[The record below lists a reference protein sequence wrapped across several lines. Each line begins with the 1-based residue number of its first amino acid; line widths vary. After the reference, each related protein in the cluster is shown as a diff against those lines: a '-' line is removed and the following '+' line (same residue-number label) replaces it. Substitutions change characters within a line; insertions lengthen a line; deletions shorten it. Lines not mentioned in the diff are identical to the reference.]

1 QEAQSLRDWVAAELP
16 DYMLPGAWV
25 HLSAWPLTAHGK
37 LDRRALPEP
46 DAGAYAV
53 QRYEAPQGETETALA
68 GLWASLL
75 GVEAVGRHDHFFA
88 LGGHSLLAIQ
98 LLSRVRQQLGRD
110 VALSTLFAHPVL
122 AAFAQAVEQAP
133 LSALPPIAPAD
144 RTAPLALS
152 FAQQRLW
159 FLSQLEANASAAYH
173 MAGGVRLEGELN
185 VEALQ
190 AALDG
195 LVARHESLRT
205 GFVAEDGTPYQQ
217 IHAPAPFALVVD
229 DLRGHPEPESALSR
243 LSAEEAG
250 APFDLERGGLVRGR
264 LIRLDDRRQVLLF
277 TLHHIISDGWSVGLF
292 MRELGAL
299 YDALTAGKASPL
311 PPLRIQYADY
321 AAWQRRWIDGPR
333 LQTQLGYWREQLAEV
348 PPLLALP
355 TDRPRPAVQD
365 YAGGRV
371 DFTLDAGL
379 TAGLKKLAAR
389 HDATLYMTLLTG
401 WAMLLHRLSGQ
412 DDIVIGSPVAGRT
425 RTELEPLIGLFV
437 NMLALR
443 CRIADNATVGELLA
457 QVKATTLAAQAHQ
470 DLPFEQLVEALNPVR
485 SLAHSPLFQ
494 TMLAWQNAA
503 GETLQL
509 GDLQG
514 RLFTS
519 DQVTAQFDLSL
530 TLGESDDRIEGGIEY
545 ASSLF
550 DRETVE
556 RYVDHWQV
564 LLRAMM
570 QSADQPIAR
579 LPLLSDAER
588 QKLLHDWN
596 DTRVDYPQNL
606 GIHQLFETH
615 VQRAPEAVALVCDEQ
630 SLSYDALNQ
639 RANRLAHALVAQG
652 VVPDTRVAIC
662 LPRCVDMVVAVL
674 AVLKAGGA
682 YVPIDPDYPAD
693 RINYILDDSQPRV
706 VVTRAALWQGHASEI
721 AMLDPDSLDGAGPWP
736 VTDLDTLALGLS
748 AHHLA
753 YVIYTS
759 GSTGKPK
766 GVMIEHRHLCHQVTA
781 LQHRYALNAHD
792 RVLQFAPFT
801 FDMSVEEIFGALCSG
816 AALVLRTDEW
826 VSDASMFWQ
835 LCQDHAITVANLPV
849 VFWNTLIRDGSA
861 AIPNGVRQ
869 VMIGGEAVSHE
880 AIQCWYA
887 REGWRPALFNAYG
900 PTEATVNAAVHRIES
915 VNKMGCIGRPLAN
928 TRVYVLDKN
937 GEPVPVGVAGELF
950 IGGAGVARGYLN
962 RDDLTAACFMSDPFA
977 NQPGARM
984 YKTGD
989 RVRWHDDGSLE
1000 YLGRNDHQVKIRGFR
1015 IELGE
1020 IEARLR
1026 SHGQVTDCVVTVARE
1041 GSVEARLVAYYL
1053 APEPQNASEL
1063 RSWVAEQLPDH
1074 MLPAAWV
1081 HLAAWP
1087 LTSNG
1092 KLDRKALPPPDVA
1105 AYAQQGYVAPL
1116 AGIETTLASLWG
1128 DLLEVERVGRFD
1140 NFFALGGH
1148 SLLAVQLLARM
1159 RPMALHADVSTLFMA
1174 PVLSDFA
1181 LCVSA
1186 KSDVADDIPDNPL
1199 TTPQAHIVPE
1209 MLPLVTLS
1217 QEQIDGIVATV
1228 PDGAENVQDI
1238 YPLTSLQEGI
1248 LFHHLLSPES
1258 DPYVE
1263 ITTLKFAHRDAL
1275 NRFLGVLQTVVERHD
1290 ILRTAFVW
1298 QGLETPLQI
1307 VYRHA
1312 ALPVV
1317 EVEYSRESRLDT
1329 YIDIRRAPLLH
1340 CRVSVDPMDAH
1351 VYLELQTHQLAVDH
1365 TALDLMVDEI
1375 RALLDGDASS
1385 LPPTTPFR
1393 HFVMHARREAQRDD
1407 HEAFFQHMLQGVTE
1421 PTAPFGH
1428 VSITDQWPDVQSAR
1442 ALLDNRFAA
1451 QLREIAQQSGVSV
1464 ASVFHLAWAV
1474 VLGRTSETHRPVFG
1488 TVLLGRMKGGEGI
1501 ERAMGMFINTLPICI
1516 DIQEQT
1522 TLQALQQAHQ
1532 RLASLLE
1539 REHAPLSLAQRCS
1552 GVPQTTPLFSSLLNF
1567 RHSQHSRIA
1576 GLVDLSGTGAD
1587 MLVTK
1592 ERTHYPFT
1600 LNVDDT
1606 GQSFLVEVQVCGQVD
1621 AHRLKNYLVQV
1632 LNALVTAVNE
1642 TPDTPACALSI
1653 LPDAERNQLL
1663 HVWNAPEADDLRDV
1677 CFHHGFE
1684 AQVARTP
1691 QAPALIFG
1699 QQTLSYETLNRRANR
1714 LAYDLISFGVTQ
1726 NERVA
1731 LCLPRG
1737 VEMVVAMLAVL
1748 KAGGAYI
1755 PIDPSYPAERID
1767 HMLEDSQPRVTI
1779 VSGDDLRAAA
1789 QAPAIIDVSAYDDGI
1804 AGPDRNPEPLAHH
1817 ADALAYIIYTSGSTG
1832 RPKGVMVG
1840 QRALWNLLSSFDA
1853 ELGLTAD
1860 DRWLAVTTIAFDIAA
1875 LELFLPLLS
1884 GAAAVVASHAE
1895 SNDPARLA
1903 DLIQHSGITTMQ
1915 ATPATWRMLLDN
1927 GWSGHSTLTA
1937 LCGGEALNGALA
1949 ARLSDAVGLLLNVYG
1964 PTETTIWSTA
1974 QRVSSGLNPHA
1985 NVPIGQPIAHTQV
1998 YVLDSAK
2005 QLAPV
2010 GIAGE
2015 LYIGGEGVAQGY
2027 LHQPAL
2033 TAERFVDDPFSTVP
2047 GRRLYKTGDRVRWRD
2062 DGVLEYLGRD
2072 DHQVKIRG
2080 FRIELGEIEARL
2092 RGYADVA
2099 DAAVVARKESDA
2111 DVRLVAYYLS
2121 PQPLAVTLLRDW
2133 VAEQLPDYMLPSAWV
2148 HLVAWPLT
2156 PNGKLDRRALPA
2168 PDSSAYQRQIY
2179 IAPQG
2184 ETETALAELWADLLG
2199 LERVGRDDHFFA
2211 LGGHSLLAI
2220 QLLSRIRRTLGREI
2234 TLNALFAHPLL
2245 ADFAQIIEPSACRPL
2260 APIVPVD
2267 RDSPLALSFAQQR
2280 LWFLMQLEA
2289 RASIAYHIA
2298 GGVILTGAL
2307 NVDALQAALD
2317 RIVVRHESLRTRFVA
2332 VNGTPSQQIHAA
2344 EPFALARHDLRSS
2357 PDADEALRRM
2367 AEHEAAM
2374 PFDVTQ
2380 DGPIRG
2386 RLIRLDAQRHVL
2398 LVTMHHLV
2406 SDGWSLAR
2414 LMEELNALYPAFCR
2428 GERDP
2433 LPPLTVHYADFAAWQ
2448 RQWMQGSELQTQL
2461 AYWREQLADVPPLLE
2476 LPTDR
2481 PRPAAQDYAGG
2492 RVDFRLDA
2500 DLTGELKALA
2510 VRHDATLYM
2519 TLLTGWAI
2527 LLHRL
2532 SGQDD
2537 LVIGSP
2543 VAGRTRVELE
2553 PLMGFF
2559 VNTLALRCR
2568 VDSDT
2573 SVGALLGQ
2581 VKDTT
2586 LAAQAHQDVPFEQ
2599 LVEALNPTRSL
2610 AHSPLFQ
2617 TLFVWHN
2624 EGDDV
2629 LRLEGITAE
2638 PFNVG
2643 QVTTQFDLSMT
2654 LGARADCL
2662 EGSLEYASSLFDRE
2676 TVARYVE
2683 HWQVLLRA
2691 LVRSDDLAVAQLPLL
2706 TEAQRRQMVYEWNA
2720 TRKDYPNGQCLH
2732 QLIEAQSARTPQAI
2746 ALVYDDRQLSYGNM
2760 NEQAN
2765 ALAHELIAHGVGPDG
2780 RVAICLPRSL
2790 EMAVAVLATLKAGG
2804 AYVPIDPAYPIDRI
2818 NTMLADCAP
2827 RVLIT
2832 RGNRLI
2838 QGPAGTLVI
2847 DLDHAEGLSQ
2857 RPTFNPDSQGVM
2869 PHHLAYVIYTSGS
2882 TGKPKGVM
2890 IEHRAIVNRL
2900 MWMQD
2905 EYRLA
2910 ADDVV
2915 LQKTPLGFDVSV
2927 WELFW
2932 PLMVGVPLVLAR
2944 HEGQKDPDYLA
2955 ELIQRKAVTTVH
2967 FVPPMLQAFLS
2978 SKAASGCGSLR
2989 RIICSG
2995 EGLGSALARQTKACL
3010 PRAALFNLYG
3020 PTEAAVDV
3028 TAWPALGHDTSPL
3041 VPIGR
3046 PIANTQTYVLDNLGQ
3061 PVPVGVV
3068 GELYLGGVQL
3078 ARGYLGRPTLTTASF
3093 IEDPFS
3099 VVPAARLYK
3108 TGDRARW
3115 RADGVLEYLG
3125 RNDHQVK
3132 IRGFRIELGEIEAL
3146 LDAHEAIHNC
3156 MVTARAEENGETRLV
3171 AYYLSEQP
3179 QPTEAL
3185 RGWLAAKLP
3194 DYMLPS
3200 AWVHLAAW
3208 PLTPNGKRD
3217 RRALPAPDA
3226 SAYQQQA
3233 YAAPQGETE
3242 SALAELWAELLGIAR
3257 VGRDDNFFTLGG
3269 HSLLAIQLVSR
3280 IRHEHGREV
3289 ALSTLFT
3296 QPVLANFA
3304 ARVDCA
3310 PISSLPAITLAD
3322 RAQPLALSFAQQRLW
3337 FLTQLEARASTA
3349 YHIAGGLKFSGEL
3362 DRDALHMALDRIVAR
3377 HEALRTRFVEV
3388 EGTPYQQIDEPAPFS
3403 LTVHDL
3409 RGRPAAADELRQL
3422 ADEEATEPF
3431 DLQQGPPIRGR
3442 LILLSEREQVLLV
3455 TLHHIV
3461 ADGWSLSRFMRELAE
3476 LYRAFRRQLPDP
3488 LPPLA
3493 IQYADYAVWQRR
3505 WLQGDVLQSQLAY
3518 WREQLAD
3525 APPLLEL
3532 PTDRPR
3538 PSVQDYIGERIDF
3551 TLDASLTAELKALA
3565 ARHDS
3570 TLYMTLLTGWTLLL
3584 HRLSGQDDIV
3594 VGSPVA
3600 GRTRTELEPL
3610 IGFFV
3615 NTLALRHRVDGAA
3628 SVGTLLAQVK
3638 ETTLAAQAH
3647 QDLPFEQL
3655 VEALNPTRSLSHSPL
3670 FQTLLAWQNLPDD
3683 VLQLDGVQV
3692 EPFSAE
3698 SVTAKFDLLVSLEE
3712 TGASLSGSLD
3722 FAVSV
3727 FDRVTVARMLSHW
3740 QVLLRAMVS
3749 DETLPVAQLP
3759 LLTDDERHSLL
3770 HDRNHTEAE
3779 PVCVCLHQQFEAQA
3793 RREPQAI
3800 ALVFGEQRLSYDEL
3814 NRRANQL
3821 AHALMAQGVGP
3832 ESRVAISLP
3841 RGVEMVVAVLA
3852 VLKAGGG
3859 YVPI

>member
-1 QEAQSLRDWVAAELP
+1 
-16 DYMLPGAWV
+16 
-25 HLSAWPLTAHGK
+25 
-37 LDRRALPEP
+37 
-46 DAGAYAV
+46 
-53 QRYEAPQGETETALA
+53 
-68 GLWASLL
+68 
-75 GVEAVGRHDHFFA
+75 
-88 LGGHSLLAIQ
+88 
-98 LLSRVRQQLGRD
+98 
-110 VALSTLFAHPVL
+110 
-122 AAFAQAVEQAP
+122 
-133 LSALPPIAPAD
+133 
-144 RTAPLALS
+144 
-152 FAQQRLW
+152 
-159 FLSQLEANASAAYH
+159 
-173 MAGGVRLEGELN
+173 
-185 VEALQ
+185 
-190 AALDG
+190 
-195 LVARHESLRT
+195 
-205 GFVAEDGTPYQQ
+205 
-217 IHAPAPFALVVD
+217 
-229 DLRGHPEPESALSR
+229 
-243 LSAEEAG
+243 
-250 APFDLERGGLVRGR
+250 
-264 LIRLDDRRQVLLF
+264 
-277 TLHHIISDGWSVGLF
+277 
-292 MRELGAL
+292 
-299 YDALTAGKASPL
+299 
-311 PPLRIQYADY
+311 
-321 AAWQRRWIDGPR
+321 
-333 LQTQLGYWREQLAEV
+333 
-348 PPLLALP
+348 
-355 TDRPRPAVQD
+355 
-365 YAGGRV
+365 
-371 DFTLDAGL
+371 
-379 TAGLKKLAAR
+379 
-389 HDATLYMTLLTG
+389 
-401 WAMLLHRLSGQ
+401 
-412 DDIVIGSPVAGRT
+412 
-425 RTELEPLIGLFV
+425 
-437 NMLALR
+437 
-443 CRIADNATVGELLA
+443 
-457 QVKATTLAAQAHQ
+457 
-470 DLPFEQLVEALNPVR
+470 
-485 SLAHSPLFQ
+485 
-494 TMLAWQNAA
+494 
-503 GETLQL
+503 
-509 GDLQG
+509 
-514 RLFTS
+514 
-519 DQVTAQFDLSL
+519 
-530 TLGESDDRIEGGIEY
+530 
-545 ASSLF
+545 
-550 DRETVE
+550 
-556 RYVDHWQV
+556 
-564 LLRAMM
+564 
-570 QSADQPIAR
+570 
-579 LPLLSDAER
+579 
-588 QKLLHDWN
+588 
-596 DTRVDYPQNL
+596 
-606 GIHQLFETH
+606 
-615 VQRAPEAVALVCDEQ
+615 
-630 SLSYDALNQ
+630 
-639 RANRLAHALVAQG
+639 
-652 VVPDTRVAIC
+652 
-662 LPRCVDMVVAVL
+662 
-674 AVLKAGGA
+674 A
-682 YVPIDPDYPAD
+682 YVPIDPNYPAD

-706 VVTRAALWQGHASEI
+706 VVTRTAFWQGQASGI
-721 AMLDPDSLDGAGPWP
+721 DILDPDRFDGETPWP
-736 VTDLDTLALGLS
+736 VTDPDTPALGLS

-781 LQHRYALNAHD
+781 LQHCYGLNAHD

-826 VSDASMFWQ
+826 VSDASLFWQ
-835 LCQDHAITVANLPV
+835 LCQRHAITVANLPV

-861 AIPNGVRQ
+861 AIPSCVRQ

-900 PTEATVNAAVHRIES
+900 PTEATVNATVHRIES
-915 VNKMGCIGRPLAN
+915 VNKTGCIGRPLAN

-962 RDDLTAACFMSDPFA
+962 RDDLTAACFVSDPFA
-977 NQPGARM
+977 NQPEARM

-1026 SHGQVTDCVVTVARE
+1026 SHAQVTDCVVTVWRE

-1053 APEPQNASEL
+1053 APEAQDASEL
-1063 RSWVAEQLPDH
+1063 RAWVAEQLPDH

-1081 HLAAWP
+1081 HLDVWP

-1092 KLDRKALPPPDVA
+1092 KLDRKALPPPDAA

-1116 AGIETTLASLWG
+1116 DGIETTLASLWG
-1128 DLLEVERVGRFD
+1128 GLLGVERVGRYD

-1159 RPMALHADVSTLFMA
+1159 RPMALHAEVSALFMA

-1181 LCVSA
+1181 QWVSA
-1186 KSDVADDIPDNPL
+1186 TSDVADDIPVNPL
-1199 TTPQAHIVPE
+1199 TTPQTRIVPE

-1217 QEQIDGIVATV
+1217 QEQIDSIVSTV
-1228 PDGAENVQDI
+1228 PGGAQNVQDI

-1263 ITTLKFAHRDAL
+1263 ITTLRFAHPDTL
-1275 NRFLGVLQTVVERHD
+1275 NRFLNALQNVVDRHD
-1290 ILRTAFVW
+1290 ILRTAFFW
-1298 QGLETPLQI
+1298 QGLETPLQV

-1317 EVEYSRESRLDT
+1317 EVEYSRESHLDT

-1340 CRVSVDPMDAH
+1340 CRVSVDPVDAH

-1375 RALLDGDASS
+1375 RSLLDGDESS

-1407 HEAFFQHMLQGVTE
+1407 HEAFFKDMLQGVTE

-1428 VSITDQWPDVQSAR
+1428 VSITDQHHDVQSAR
-1442 ALLDNRFAA
+1442 VLLDESFAA
-1451 QLREIAQQSGVSV
+1451 QLRDIAQRSGVSV

-1474 VLGRTSETHRPVFG
+1474 MLARTSETHRPVFG

-1516 DIQEQT
+1516 DIEEQT

-1532 RLASLLE
+1532 RLASLLD

-1552 GVPQTTPLFSSLLNF
+1552 GVPQATPLFSSLLNF

-1576 GLVDLSGTGAD
+1576 GLVDLSGTGAE
-1587 MLVTK
+1587 MLTTK

-1606 GQSFLVEVQVCGQVD
+1606 GQSFLVEVQVCGQAD
-1621 AHRLKNYLVQV
+1621 PHRLKGYLYQI
-1632 LNALVTAVNE
+1632 LNALVTALNE
-1642 TPDTPACALSI
+1642 APDTPARSLSI
-1653 LPDAERNQLL
+1653 LPDVEINQLL
-1663 HVWNAPEADDLRDV
+1663 HVWNATEADYGRDD
-1677 CFHHGFE
+1677 CFHHVFE

-1699 QQTLSYETLNRRANR
+1699 RQTLSYEVLNRRANR
-1714 LAYDLISFGVTQ
+1714 LAHNLISLGVTQ

-1731 LCLPRG
+1731 ICLPRG

-1767 HMLEDSQPRVTI
+1767 HMLKDSQPRVTI
-1779 VSGDDLRAAA
+1779 VSGDSVCGAAHASSLIDLRTC
-1789 QAPAIIDVSAYDDGI
+1789 DDGE
-1804 AGPDRNPEPLAHH
+1804 AGPESNPAPLARH

-1840 QRALWNLLSSFDA
+1840 QRALLNLLSSFDA
-1853 ELGLTAD
+1853 QLGLTSG

-1884 GAAAVVASHAE
+1884 GAAVVVASHAE
-1895 SNDPARLA
+1895 SNDPVRLA

-1927 GWSGHSTLTA
+1927 GWPGHSTLTA

-1949 ARLSDAVGLLLNVYG
+1949 ARLSDAVGLLWNVYG

-1974 QRVSSGLNPHA
+1974 QCVSSGLNPDS
-1985 NVPIGQPIAHTQV
+1985 NVPIGQPIANTQV

-2005 QLAPV
+2005 QLVPV

-2015 LYIGGEGVAQGY
+2015 LYIGGDGVAQGY
-2027 LHQPAL
+2027 LNQPAL
-2033 TAERFVDDPFSTVP
+2033 TAERFVDDPFGAVP
-2047 GRRLYKTGDRVRWRD
+2047 GRRLYRTGDRVRWRD
-2062 DGVLEYLGRD
+2062 DGALEYLGRN

-2092 RGYADVA
+2092 RSHADVA
-2099 DAAVVARKESDA
+2099 DATVVARKESDA

-2121 PQPLAVTLLRDW
+2121 PQPLTVTALRDW

-2148 HLVAWPLT
+2148 HLAAWPLT

-2179 IAPQG
+2179 IPPQG
-2184 ETETALAELWADLLG
+2184 ETETALAKLWADLLG
-2199 LERVGRDDHFFA
+2199 IEQVGRDDHFFA

-2220 QLLSRIRRTLGREI
+2220 QLLSRIRRHLGREI
-2234 TLNALFAHPLL
+2234 ALNALFDHPVL
-2245 ADFAQIIEPSACRPL
+2245 ADFAQIVEPSACRPL
-2260 APIVPVD
+2260 APIMPVD

-2289 RASIAYHIA
+2289 RASAAYHIA

-2317 RIVVRHESLRTRFVA
+2317 RIVVRHESLRTRFIA
-2332 VNGTPSQQIHAA
+2332 VNGTPCQQIFAA
-2344 EPFALARHDLRSS
+2344 EPFALTRHDLSSS
-2357 PDADEALRRM
+2357 PDTDDALRRM

-2414 LMEELNALYPAFCR
+2414 LMEELNALYPAFCQ
-2428 GERDP
+2428 GECDP
-2433 LPPLTVHYADFAAWQ
+2433 LPPLTVQYADFAAWQ
-2448 RQWMQGSELQTQL
+2448 RQWMQGSVLQMQL

-2500 DLTGELKALA
+2500 GLTDALKALA

-2537 LVIGSP
+2537 IVIGSP
-2543 VAGRTRVELE
+2543 VAGRTRIELE
-2553 PLMGFF
+2553 PLIGFF

-2573 SVGALLGQ
+2573 SVAALLGQ
-2581 VKDTT
+2581 VKATT

-2617 TLFVWHN
+2617 TLFVWNN
-2624 EGDDV
+2624 EGDDM

-2638 PFNVG
+2638 PFNAG

-2654 LGARADCL
+2654 LGIRAGCL
-2662 EGSLEYASSLFDRE
+2662 EGSLEFASSLFYRE
-2676 TVARYVE
+2676 TVERYVE

-2691 LVRSDDLAVAQLPLL
+2691 LVRDDDLAVAQLPLL
-2706 TEAQRRQMVYEWNA
+2706 TETQRRQVVYEWNA

-2732 QLIEAQSARTPQAI
+2732 QLIEAQSARTPQAV
-2746 ALVYDDRQLSYGNM
+2746 ALVYDDRQLRYGAM
-2760 NEQAN
+2760 NQQAN
-2765 ALAHELIAHGVGPDG
+2765 ALAHELIAHGVGADE

-2790 EMAVAVLATLKAGG
+2790 EMVVAVLAVLKAGG

-2818 NTMLADCAP
+2818 NAMLEDSAP

-2832 RGNRLI
+2832 RGNL
-2838 QGPAGTLVI
+2838 PAQRPSGTSLV
-2847 DLDHAEGLSQ
+2847 DLDHADGLRQ

-2955 ELIQRKAVTTVH
+2955 QLIQRRAVTTVH

-2978 SKAASGCGSLR
+2978 SKAACGCDSLR
-2989 RIICSG
+2989 RVICSG
-2995 EGLGSALARQTKACL
+2995 EGLGSALARQALACL

-3028 TAWPALGHDTSPL
+3028 TAWPALGHETSPL

-3061 PVPVGVV
+3061 PVPVGVA

-3078 ARGYLGRPTLTTASF
+3078 ARGYLGRPMLTAASF
-3093 IEDPFS
+3093 VANPFS
-3099 VVPAARLYK
+3099 VDPAARLYK

-3115 RADGVLEYLG
+3115 RVDGVLEYLG

-3146 LDAHEAIHNC
+3146 LGAHDAIHDC
-3156 MVTARAEENGETRLV
+3156 VVTARSEENGETRLV

-3179 QPTEAL
+3179 QAAREL
-3185 RGWLAAKLP
+3185 HGWLAEKLP

-3208 PLTPNGKRD
+3208 PLTPNGKLD

-3226 SAYQQQA
+3226 SDYQRQT
-3233 YAAPQGETE
+3233 YVAPQGETE
-3242 SALAELWAELLGIAR
+3242 SALAELWSELLGGMR
-3257 VGRDDNFFTLGG
+3257 VGRDDHFFILGG
-3269 HSLLAIQLVSR
+3269 HSLLAIQMVSR

-3296 QPVLANFA
+3296 HPVLADFA
-3304 ARVDCA
+3304 GIVDRA
-3310 PISSLPAITLAD
+3310 PICSLPAITLAD

-3349 YHIAGGLKFSGEL
+3349 YHIAGGLKLSGEL
-3362 DRDALHMALDRIVAR
+3362 NRGALVMALDRIVAR
-3377 HEALRTRFVEV
+3377 HEALRTRFVDV
-3388 EGTPYQQIDEPAPFS
+3388 EGMPWQQIDEPAPFA

-3409 RGRPAAADELRQL
+3409 RGRPA
-3422 ADEEATEPF
+3422 
-3431 DLQQGPPIRGR
+3431 
-3442 LILLSEREQVLLV
+3442 
-3455 TLHHIV
+3455 
-3461 ADGWSLSRFMRELAE
+3461 
-3476 LYRAFRRQLPDP
+3476 
-3488 LPPLA
+3488 
-3493 IQYADYAVWQRR
+3493 
-3505 WLQGDVLQSQLAY
+3505 
-3518 WREQLAD
+3518 
-3525 APPLLEL
+3525 
-3532 PTDRPR
+3532 
-3538 PSVQDYIGERIDF
+3538 
-3551 TLDASLTAELKALA
+3551 
-3565 ARHDS
+3565 
-3570 TLYMTLLTGWTLLL
+3570 
-3584 HRLSGQDDIV
+3584 
-3594 VGSPVA
+3594 
-3600 GRTRTELEPL
+3600 
-3610 IGFFV
+3610 
-3615 NTLALRHRVDGAA
+3615 
-3628 SVGTLLAQVK
+3628 
-3638 ETTLAAQAH
+3638 
-3647 QDLPFEQL
+3647 
-3655 VEALNPTRSLSHSPL
+3655 
-3670 FQTLLAWQNLPDD
+3670 
-3683 VLQLDGVQV
+3683 
-3692 EPFSAE
+3692 
-3698 SVTAKFDLLVSLEE
+3698 
-3712 TGASLSGSLD
+3712 
-3722 FAVSV
+3722 
-3727 FDRVTVARMLSHW
+3727 
-3740 QVLLRAMVS
+3740 
-3749 DETLPVAQLP
+3749 
-3759 LLTDDERHSLL
+3759 
-3770 HDRNHTEAE
+3770 
-3779 PVCVCLHQQFEAQA
+3779 
-3793 RREPQAI
+3793 
-3800 ALVFGEQRLSYDEL
+3800 
-3814 NRRANQL
+3814 
-3821 AHALMAQGVGP
+3821 
-3832 ESRVAISLP
+3832 
-3841 RGVEMVVAVLA
+3841 
-3852 VLKAGGG
+3852 
-3859 YVPI
+3859 